1 MAYLLSHN
9 LFSVIGYSNEKVL
22 LYNGMYSVV
31 LSAQT
36 QFLSIL
42 VFACRLQTGDMS
54 ILLLAALF
62 TISFFYLHFRNAKRP
77 PGPGWIP
84 LLGSLPFLTLKNGI
98 LDWVLDEN
106 ITKYKIATVYILQSR
121 LFVINDFDLAK
132 VKQSSSLVIKYFI
145 YQTRFN
151 IRICK
156 FQDLFG
162 RDEFSGKKVSNFL
175 RENRFFK
182 NEPQGIVNTEGS
194 HWMIQRRFSLKTLKD
209 FGFGRQSLEG
219 AINTEIDIVIEE
231 FLSREV

>member
-1 MAYLLSHN
+1 
-9 LFSVIGYSNEKVL
+9 
-22 LYNGMYSVV
+22 MYSVV

-36 QFLSIL
+36 QFLSIF

-62 TISFFYLHFRNAKRP
+62 TISFFYLHYRNAKRP

-132 VKQSSSLVIKYFI
+132 VKQSSSLVIK
-145 YQTRFN
+145 
-151 IRICK
+151 
-156 FQDLFG
+156 
-162 RDEFSGKKVSNFL
+162 
-175 RENRFFK
+175 
-182 NEPQGIVNTEGS
+182 
-194 HWMIQRRFSLKTLKD
+194 
-209 FGFGRQSLEG
+209 
-219 AINTEIDIVIEE
+219 
-231 FLSREV
+231 